1 MQIYWNRRNCLHKK
15 RVQLPQ
21 DWLGTLTW
29 PPFHWFGTSIWP
41 PWRHV
46 KTLYKVFRSEDCDLD
61 AGTTRPSRPTAALR
75 CSMCVKDLFQFCA
88 VAVQAILN
96 SFSCRHEKLSVRIF
110 ASWPYSWF
118 FRRLLLLWK
127 RIAWPGNNARVH
139 LFSFTRRGKS
149 TIFTAESRHLGDKQ
163 KSSNHF
169 LKRSAVVMRLWRYSS
184 SLKVVCHNLMKCN
197 LSIVS
202 S

>member
-1 MQIYWNRRNCLHKK
+1 MQIYWNRRNRLHKK
-15 RVQLPQ
+15 TVQFPQ

-61 AGTTRPSRPTAALR
+61 NENGQPLCYDVRCVWRTCSSSVPLLFKLFLIAFRAGTKSSP
-75 CSMCVKDLFQFCA
+75 M
-88 VAVQAILN
+88 
-96 SFSCRHEKLSVRIF
+96 RIF
-110 ASWPYSWF
+110 ASWIF
-118 FRRLLLLWK
+118 LIFRRLVLLWK

-149 TIFTAESRHLGDKQ
+149 TIFKAESGHLGDKQ
-163 KSSNHF
+163 KVPITSWSGQ
-169 LKRSAVVMRLWRYSS
+169 RLSCGYGDILPLYR
-184 SLKVVCHNLMKCN
+184 LCVTTL
-197 LSIVS
+197 
-202 S
+202 

>member
-1 MQIYWNRRNCLHKK
+1 MQIYWNRRNRLHKK

-46 KTLYKVFRSEDCDLD
+46 KTLYKVFRSLRLWFRGRDPLGQPLRYDVRCVWRTCSSSVPSLFKLFLIAFR
-61 AGTTRPSRPTAALR
+61 AGTKSSP
-75 CSMCVKDLFQFCA
+75 M
-88 VAVQAILN
+88 
-96 SFSCRHEKLSVRIF
+96 RIF
-110 ASWPYSWF
+110 ASWIF
-118 FRRLLLLWK
+118 LIFRRLVLLWK

-149 TIFTAESRHLGDKQ
+149 TIFKAESGHLGDKQ
-163 KSSNHF
+163 KVPITSWSGQ
-169 LKRSAVVMRLWRYSS
+169 RLSCGYGDILPLYR
-184 SLKVVCHNLMKCN
+184 LCVTTL
-197 LSIVS
+197 
-202 S
+202 